1 MSKTE
6 NTLRSITF
14 RPLLSCAAPTLVV
27 EAARRMAEAQC
38 GSILVEE
45 QGKIVGIWTERDALA
60 LDFSAP
66 ESGQS
71 PISLSMSAPVKTIH
85 IDTPIDEAALRF
97 RRENVRHYLVID
109 ESGEHKGVLSQ
120 SDVVINQGVEYYI
133 SLRDVKSVF
142 SRKLLILP
150 STMLA
155 PQAIRAMRRGNFDAI
170 VVERAKGDY
179 GILTER
185 DVLKLIGACR
195 PTVTLGELAT
205 FPLVSIPASSSL
217 YQARKQ
223 FSGNSIRHLG
233 VSDDDGELLG
243 LISFADILADIVS
256 EYILE
261 LEESLR
267 ERDEI
272 LAISNKHLRLAA
284 KVFGG
289 TFEGIIVTDADHVI
303 ESVNPAFTMI
313 TGYKAHEV
321 IGKKPSIMASGKH
334 DRAFY
339 ASMNK
344 ALAQDGHWQG
354 EIWNKRS
361 NGEIFVEWININ
373 AVKDDAG
380 VVSNYVAVF
389 SDITNRKVAED
400 RMSFLAQHD
409 ALTSLP
415 NRVLLEDRLLRAV
428 SHAQRNNKR
437 LAVIFLDLV
446 DFKKVNDSVGHQAGD
461 LLLQIVAQRLSS
473 CVRAED
479 TVARLGGDEFVVLL
493 EEIGA
498 KDDVL
503 LVVTKILNTLSRP
516 VMLEGREVSVGSSV
530 GISFYPGD
538 GQEADDLIR
547 HADVAMYQAKMQ
559 GNNTYSFYAAQM
571 ES

>member
-1 MSKTE
+1 
-6 NTLRSITF
+6 
-14 RPLLSCAAPTLVV
+14 
-27 EAARRMAEAQC
+27 MAEAQC

-66 ESGQS
+66 EKGEL
-71 PISLSMSAPVKTIH
+71 PIALSMSAPVKTIQ
-85 IDTPIDEAALRF
+85 IGTPMDEAALRF
-97 RRENVRHYLVID
+97 RQENVRHFLVVD

-120 SDVVINQGVEYYI
+120 SDVVIHQGVEYYI
-133 SLRDVKSVF
+133 ALRDVKSVF
-142 SRKLLILP
+142 SRKRLVLP
-150 STMLA
+150 GTTRV
-155 PQAIRAMRRGNFDAI
+155 PQAIREMQQGNFEAI
-170 VVERAKGDY
+170 VVERTKGDY
-179 GILTER
+179 GIFTER
-185 DVLKLIGACR
+185 DVLRLVGTPRHTA
-195 PTVTLGELAT
+195 TLDELAT
-205 FPLVSIPASSSL
+205 FPLISIFADASL

-223 FSGNSIRHLG
+223 FSGNRIRHLG
-233 VSDDDGELLG
+233 VVNDDGELLG
-243 LISFADILADIVS
+243 LISFADILSDIVR
-256 EYILE
+256 EYVLDLE
-261 LEESLR
+261 KSLKER
-267 ERDEI
+267 EEI

-321 IGKKPSIMASGKH
+321 IGKKPSILASGKH
-334 DRAFY
+334 DPAFY
-339 ASMNK
+339 EAMNK
-344 ALAQDGHWQG
+344 TLAVTGHWQG

-361 NGEIFVEWININ
+361 DGEIFVEWININ

-389 SDITNRKVAED
+389 SDITNRKAAED
-400 RMSFLAQHD
+400 RMRFLAQHD

-415 NRVLLEDRLLRAV
+415 NRILLEDRLQRAV
-428 SHAQRNNKR
+428 SHAQRNNKK

-461 LLLQIVAQRLSS
+461 QLLQVVAHRLSS

-498 KDDVL
+498 RDGVL
-503 LVVTKILNTLSRP
+503 LVVKKILDAVPRP
-516 VMLEGREVSVGSSV
+516 VMLEGREVRVSSSI
-530 GISFYPGD
+530 GISIYPGD
-538 GQEADDLIR
+538 GQEADELIR
-547 HADVAMYQAKMQ
+547 HADEAMYQAKHQ
-559 GNNTYSFYAAQM
+559 GRDAYCFYAT
-571 ES
+571 